1 MNYAMKKAKDLKNPH
16 GGKRK
21 GAGRKPGWK
30 KPKSKLKEKT
40 KVRRIPVGILEAVD
54 ELIERYKES
63 TSS

>member
-1 MNYAMKKAKDLKNPH
+1 MKKPSH

-63 TSS
+63 TYS